1 MYNEE
6 YKRRFIAERNEE
18 AILPMN
24 YLNLQF
30 EKVSE
35 METRLNKDVCN
46 FTYYEILEYY
56 KLLNTSSTNLLR
68 VLNSQF
74 SIYTQWCLQQNLVI
88 DAQNHFLE
96 IRTSDYE
103 KCMSKVLF
111 NKQIIPASTIMEW
124 VNELSNPK
132 DQFILLGLF
141 EGIKGKDFCEL
152 ANLRPEDVQG
162 NTAKLCTGRE
172 VIISD
177 KLRYIIDN
185 CITEKFYYPIN
196 GKRKAQL
203 VDNGFVIKE
212 YCNVADNQSDFQRG
226 RTIYTTIS
234 KIFKYFDVYPAVK
247 ANSVYES
254 GKIDMIKRC
263 SKELGI
269 SNIEFIN
276 SDYIEKVEKQY
287 NCIFRTKAEWI
298 NKYKDYLE

>member
-111 NKQIIPASTIMEW
+111 NKQIIPASIIMEW

-172 VIISD
+172 VIISN

-234 KIFKYFDVYPAVK
+234 KIFKYFDVYPVVK